1 MRKILVTLLISFIP
15 IFLYSQKIS
24 YPKTMIFD
32 SDTIIAI
39 TPSQLTRI
47 NLGLNKMYEL
57 SETNKILNGKIEF
70 LNSINKG
77 SELNL
82 SRKDSIISDLGIQI
96 YNYRLGLKDQKDEL
110 DFYKDLSKKKQRVIV
125 IGGVTVSVGL
135 LLLLIFK

>member
-1 MRKILVTLLISFIP
+1 MRKLFMLILVSIIP
-15 IFLYSQKIS
+15 IFMYSQKLS
-24 YPKTMIFD
+24 YPKVLRFD
-32 SDTIIAI
+32 NDTIIAL
-39 TPSQLTRI
+39 TPSQLTKI
-47 NLGLNKMYEL
+47 NLGINRLYEL
-57 SETNKILNGKIEF
+57 TETNELLNSKIEF

-77 SELNL
+77 AELNL

-125 IGGVTVSVGL
+125 IGGITVSVGV

>member
-1 MRKILVTLLISFIP
+1 MRKLFILILVSIIP
-15 IFLYSQKIS
+15 IFMYSQKLS
-24 YPKTMIFD
+24 YPKVLRFD
-32 SDTIIAI
+32 NDTIVAL
-39 TPSQLTRI
+39 TPSQLTKI
-47 NLGLNKMYEL
+47 NLGINRLYEL
-57 SETNKILNGKIEF
+57 TETNELLNSKIEF

-77 SELNL
+77 AELNL

-125 IGGVTVSVGL
+125 IGGITVSVGV

>member
-1 MRKILVTLLISFIP
+1 MRRLFILILVSIIP
-15 IFLYSQKIS
+15 IFMYSQELS
-24 YPKTMIFD
+24 YPKVLRFD
-32 SDTIIAI
+32 NDTIIAL
-39 TPSQLTRI
+39 TPSQLTKI
-47 NLGLNKMYEL
+47 NLGINRLYEL
-57 SETNKILNGKIEF
+57 TETNELLNSKIEF

-77 SELNL
+77 AELNL

-125 IGGVTVSVGL
+125 IGGITVSVGV